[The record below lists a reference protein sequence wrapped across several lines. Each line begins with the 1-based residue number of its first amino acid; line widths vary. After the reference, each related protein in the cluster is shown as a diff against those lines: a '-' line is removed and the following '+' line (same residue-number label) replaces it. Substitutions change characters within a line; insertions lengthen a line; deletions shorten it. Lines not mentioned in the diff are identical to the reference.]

1 MVEKS
6 GLTSSPNDW
15 WSQFYGPVRQF
26 GERVA
31 DFFSPS
37 SEAAVGEDY
46 YEISVELPGVSE
58 SDISVEVHDRQLTI
72 SGEKRSS
79 HEESGK
85 NYYFSERA
93 FGKFSRA
100 FKLPEDAAIDKIMA
114 TYKDGV
120 LTVKIAKST
129 PDTPKPTKVEINRA

>member
-6 GLTSSPNDW
+6 DLTSSPNAW

-31 DFFSPS
+31 DFFTPS

-46 YEISVELPGVSE
+46 YEVSVELPGVDE
-58 SDISVEVHDRQLTI
+58 KDISVEIHDHQLSI
-72 SGEKRSS
+72 SGEKKSE

-93 FGKFSRA
+93 YGSFSRT
-100 FKLPEDAAIDKIMA
+100 FRLPADAAADKIAA

-120 LTVKIAKST
+120 LTVKIAKSV
-129 PDTPKPTKVEINRA
+129 PDKPKPQKIEIRRS